1 MKIDEALL
9 ICGAILAALV
19 LSKGQ
24 DISSSINGFFK
35 ESSVPVMPLENKN
48 KDIIENFSEIQKNIQ
63 IQNIINNE
71 EKQKNERINYLQNES
86 NKFEDYIIGQQKML
100 FTNLRSAEFDKIAP
114 QNIGPDGSF
123 LWKGSNLLEKFD
135 RDSFNSRTGSLF
147 PDFRLLNTRENRDII
162 AAQAQREIFQQNIE
176 GNIARATE
184 YLNRQQTDIDTINEE
199 YQTRFGGLLRYG

>member
-9 ICGAILAALV
+9 IGGALLAALV

-114 QNIGPDGSF
+114 QNIAPGGEF
-123 LWKGSNLLEKFD
+123 LWKGTNLLEKFD

>member
-9 ICGAILAALV
+9 IGGAILAALV

>member
-1 MKIDEALL
+1 MKINEALL
-9 ICGAILAALV
+9 IGGALLAALV

-114 QNIGPDGSF
+114 QNIEPDGSF

>member
-9 ICGAILAALV
+9 IGGAILAALV

-48 KDIIENFSEIQKNIQ
+48 KNIIENFSQIQKNIQ

-71 EKQKNERINYLQNES
+71 EKQKNERINSLQIES

-114 QNIGPDGSF
+114 QNIAPDGSF

>member
-9 ICGAILAALV
+9 IGGAILAALV

-48 KDIIENFSEIQKNIQ
+48 KKIIENFSEIQKNIQ

>member
-9 ICGAILAALV
+9 IGGAILAALV

-48 KDIIENFSEIQKNIQ
+48 KNIIENFSEIQKNIQ